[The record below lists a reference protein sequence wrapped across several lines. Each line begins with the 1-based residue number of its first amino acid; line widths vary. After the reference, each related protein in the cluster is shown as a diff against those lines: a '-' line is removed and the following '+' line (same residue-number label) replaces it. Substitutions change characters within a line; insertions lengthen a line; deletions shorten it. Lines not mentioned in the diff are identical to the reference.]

1 MDLLMEAVMMAM
13 LDVKEI
19 LYVGAI
25 IARNLDYSITKRMTA
40 VKKGQQQLLQQLHL
54 GSILTHF
61 YSPPLAKD
69 AAAVTMKTEG
79 VVLQKSLVVKEKVIV
94 MGQKRGVTM
103 MAMLDVKEILCVE
116 VTIVESLVPTFM
128 KKMTAVRGLLK
139 VGASGRRGARALQ
152 AVGQGGGEEKGGVE
166 ERSARTSNSY
176 RRDFATHNHV
186 HFKIL
191 SIYRL

>member
-1 MDLLMEAVMMAM
+1 
-13 LDVKEI
+13 
-19 LYVGAI
+19 
-25 IARNLDYSITKRMTA
+25 
-40 VKKGQQQLLQQLHL
+40 
-54 GSILTHF
+54 
-61 YSPPLAKD
+61 
-69 AAAVTMKTEG
+69 MKTEG
-79 VVLQKSLVVKEKVIV
+79 VVLQKSRVVKEKVTV
-94 MGQKRGVTM
+94 MGQKRGVKM

-139 VGASGRRGARALQ
+139 VGASGRRGARAQQ